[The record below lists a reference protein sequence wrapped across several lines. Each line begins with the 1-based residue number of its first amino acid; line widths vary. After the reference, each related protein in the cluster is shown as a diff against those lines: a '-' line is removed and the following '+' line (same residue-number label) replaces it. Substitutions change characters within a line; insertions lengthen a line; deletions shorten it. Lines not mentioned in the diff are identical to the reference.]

1 MFGVRLPP
9 AVFLL
14 SLLLGASLRAEDE
27 TAFFESKIRPLLTDR
42 CLECHGEKKQ
52 KGGLRLD
59 SKSGGEKGGES
70 GTALVPGK
78 AEESLLIK
86 AISYVDKDLQMP
98 PKKQLAQEEVA
109 VLKEWI
115 RRGAPDPR
123 LAPVASADTKPDANE
138 WADAFR
144 KRLDWWSLKPLR
156 ETAPPTVADTTW
168 SRE

>member
-14 SLLLGASLRAEDE
+14 TLLLGALTRAEED
-27 TAFFESKIRPLLTDR
+27 TAFFETKIRPLLVER

-59 SKSGGEKGGES
+59 SKSGWEKGGES

-78 AEESLLIK
+78 PEESLLLK
-86 AISYVDKDLQMP
+86 AISYLDKDLQMP
-98 PKKQLAQEEVA
+98 PKKQLAPDEVA

-115 RRGAPDPR
+115 LRGAPDPR
-123 LAPVASADTKPDANE
+123 LAPVASADTKPEKDE
-138 WADAFR
+138 WAD
-144 KRLDWWSLKPLR
+144 
-156 ETAPPTVADTTW
+156 
-168 SRE
+168 

>member
-1 MFGVRLPP
+1 MLGRLTP

-14 SLLLGASLRAEDE
+14 SLLLAAPARAEDE
-27 TAFFESKIRPLLTDR
+27 TAFFESKIRPLLTER

-59 SKSGGEKGGES
+59 SKGGWEKGGES

-86 AISYVDKDLQMP
+86 AVSYVDKDLQMP
-98 PKKQLAQEEVA
+98 PKKQLAPEEVA
-109 VLKEWI
+109 TLKEWI
-115 RRGAPDPR
+115 QRGAPDPR
-123 LAPVASADTKPDANE
+123 LAAMAAADTKPDKDE
-138 WADAFR
+138 WADAFQ

-156 ETAPPTVADTTW
+156 ETAPPDVSDEAW